1 MDFKFNAPNTITLIR
16 VSLIPL
22 FVFVLLAN
30 IPYKTYFSAF
40 IFLMLSISD
49 MFDGYLARK
58 KQQVTDF
65 GKLIDPIADKLLI
78 STALIFLTLQHKI
91 PFWITAVI
99 ISREVI
105 LTAVRIYLIP
115 SKIIIPAE
123 LLGKIK
129 TIVQSITIIFLLL
142 EAPFG
147 FILLYAAAFL
157 TLASGFEYLINIRKK
172 TGIKVVNLPNL
183 ITLSRFLL
191 IIPYC
196 YYFLDKKFNFVI
208 VLFSIITLSDK
219 LDGVFAR
226 LMNQKTELGS
236 SIDSFTDWTLI
247 NLTLFLL
254 CLKGHLSYYWFFA
267 LVIPC
272 FVSGTMKMYY
282 AKQLKTVP
290 VTPIAKLSVGM
301 IYISILLLLFEI
313 GFNINFGLNEL
324 ILTSNFLTI
333 AVVLAYIAMA
343 GYVFK
348 ALKVKKWI

>member
-1 MDFKFNAPNTITLIR
+1 
-16 VSLIPL
+16 
-22 FVFVLLAN
+22 
-30 IPYKTYFSAF
+30 
-40 IFLMLSISD
+40 
-49 MFDGYLARK
+49 MF
-58 KQQVTDF
+58 
-65 GKLIDPIADKLLI
+65 
-78 STALIFLTLQHKI
+78 
-91 PFWITAVI
+91 
-99 ISREVI
+99 
-105 LTAVRIYLIP
+105 
-115 SKIIIPAE
+115 
-123 LLGKIK
+123 
-129 TIVQSITIIFLLL
+129 ITIIFLLL

-254 CLKGHLSYYWFFA
+254 CLKGHLSYYWLFA
-267 LVIPC
+267 LIIPS